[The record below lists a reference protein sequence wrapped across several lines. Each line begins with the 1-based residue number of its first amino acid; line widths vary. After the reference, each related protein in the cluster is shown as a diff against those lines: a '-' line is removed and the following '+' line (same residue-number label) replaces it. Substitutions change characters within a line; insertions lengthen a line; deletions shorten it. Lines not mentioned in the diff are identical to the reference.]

1 MSEWAQ
7 LLGGGPPPPVPVLE
21 RGRWYAVEART
32 KDGLVR
38 VSIGPHGVRY
48 SLNESFVR
56 IVDHEPNKVTR
67 VRGASFEAANYNEPD
82 AVLTYYGI
90 CPEAHRVDDLR
101 ASASQVECPG
111 CGTEYLVEDEQH
123 V

>member
-7 LLGGGPPPPVPVLE
+7 LLGGPPPPPVPVLE
-21 RGRWYAVEART
+21 RGHWYAVEART

-38 VSIGPHGVRY
+38 VIGPNGMGY

-90 CPEAHRVDDLR
+90 CPKGHRVDDLR
-101 ASASQVECPG
+101 ASAQVKCQG
-111 CGTEYLVEDEQH
+111 CGTEYPVEQEQH